1 MPSTT
6 LEIAGALAGLGVLAF
21 GAVYAYDA
29 LFPRQQQRPSLLASR
44 AAVRGLE
51 AAQARKG
58 ERSLAEEGRLR
69 AVQGDAVAAGQA
81 RRRGEGGS
89 VLPSGSSESSF
100 SFSFGGGGGGGGNG
114 GYGYESFADPPPDF
128 KYGAGVYKMPH
139 VATTGDLPALQAALQ
154 KAQSP
159 APAALKD
166 PRVAAEEAPV
176 GDEESRAIA
185 RAILGRANAADPSLG
200 IEFVELDSVLKTV
213 DSYKTLRYVMQINV
227 YVRKNQMSAK
237 LAAIV
242 YVDTKNSMFFDV
254 IKTYDA
260 MTDESGVLGAT
271 VDHRELSPFTQAVSY
286 P

>member
-1 MPSTT
+1 MPSTP

-21 GAVYAYDA
+21 GAVYAYDT
-29 LFPRQQQRPSLLASR
+29 LFPQRRPPSLASR
-44 AAVRGLE
+44 AAIRGLE

-69 AVQGDAVAAGQA
+69 AVQGTAVAAAQA
-81 RRRGEGGS
+81 RRRSESGP
-89 VLPSGSSESSF
+89 VLPGDSDDF
-100 SFSFGGGGGGGGNG
+100 SFSLGGGGGNG

-139 VATTGDLPALQAALQ
+139 VSTTGDLPALQAALQ

-176 GDEESRAIA
+176 GDDESRTIA
-185 RAILGRANAADPSLG
+185 RAIVGRANAADPSLG
-200 IEFVELDSVLKTV
+200 IEFVDLDSVLKTV

-227 YVRKNQMSAK
+227 YVRKNVMSAK

-260 MTDESGVLGAT
+260 MTDDSGVMGST
-271 VDHRELSPFTQAVSY
+271 VDHRELSSFTQAVSY

>member
-1 MPSTT
+1 MSPSTP

-29 LFPRQQQRPSLLASR
+29 FFPRQQPPSLASR

-69 AVQGDAVAAGQA
+69 AVQGGAVAAAQA
-81 RRRGEGGS
+81 RRRGESGP
-89 VLPSGSSESSF
+89 VLPGDSSDF
-100 SFSFGGGGGGGGNG
+100 SFSFGGGGGNG
-114 GYGYESFADPPPDF
+114 GYGYESFADPPSGF

-176 GDEESRAIA
+176 GDDESRAIA
-185 RAILGRANAADPSLG
+185 RAIVGRANAADPSLG
-200 IEFVELDSVLKTV
+200 IEFVDLDSVLKTV
-213 DSYKTLRYVMQINV
+213 DSYKTLRYVLQLNV
-227 YVRKNQMSAK
+227 YVRKNVMSAK

-254 IKTYDA
+254 VKTYDA

-271 VDHRELSPFTQAVSY
+271 VDHRELSSFTQAVSY

>member
-1 MPSTT
+1 MPSSP

-29 LFPRQQQRPSLLASR
+29 LFPRRPPSLASR
-44 AAVRGLE
+44 AALRGLE
-51 AAQARKG
+51 AAQTRKG

-69 AVQGDAVAAGQA
+69 AIQGGALAAQN
-81 RRRGEGGS
+81 RRRSESGP
-89 VLPSGSSESSF
+89 VLPGDSDF
-100 SFSFGGGGGGGGNG
+100 SFVGGGGGNG

-139 VATTGDLPALQAALQ
+139 VATTGDLPALQAALK

-159 APAALKD
+159 APAALKN

-176 GDEESRAIA
+176 SDEESRTIA
-185 RAILGRANAADPSLG
+185 RAIVGRANAADPSLG

-227 YVRKNQMSAK
+227 YVRKNVMSAK

-260 MTDESGVLGAT
+260 MVDDSGVMGST
-271 VDHRELSPFTQAVSY
+271 VDHRELSSFTQAVSY

>member
-1 MPSTT
+1 M
-6 LEIAGALAGLGVLAF
+6 AGTLAGIGVLAF
-21 GAVYAYDA
+21 GAVFVYDM
-29 LFPRQQQRPSLLASR
+29 LFTRRQPPSLASS
-44 AAVRGLE
+44 AAIRGLE
-51 AAQARKG
+51 AAQSRKG

-69 AVQGDAVAAGQA
+69 AVQGAAV
-81 RRRGEGGS
+81 RRGQRRSGASGS
-89 VLPSGSSESSF
+89 VLPEGSDVAVD
-100 SFSFGGGGGGGGNG
+100 GGGGNG
-114 GYGYESFADPPPDF
+114 GYGYESFSDPPPDF

-139 VATTGDLPALQAALQ
+139 VMTTGDLPALQRALQ
-154 KAQSP
+154 KAQTP

-176 GDEESRAIA
+176 GDAESRSIA
-185 RAILGRANAADPSLG
+185 RAIVGRANAADPSLG

-213 DSYKTLRYVMQINV
+213 DSYKTIRYVLQINV
-227 YVRKNQMSAK
+227 YVRKTQMSSK

-242 YVDTKNSMFFDV
+242 YIDTKNTMFCDV

-260 MTDESGVLGAT
+260 MADDSGIMGAV